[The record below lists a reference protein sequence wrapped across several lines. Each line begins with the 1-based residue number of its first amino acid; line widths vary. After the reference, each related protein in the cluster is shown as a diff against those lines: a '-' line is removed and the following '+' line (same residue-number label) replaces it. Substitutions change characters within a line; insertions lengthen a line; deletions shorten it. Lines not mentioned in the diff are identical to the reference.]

1 MTLELNKYEN
11 LFTKDNWL
19 AKSPEEQLILALST
33 ELETTKDTNIKWT
46 RVFNVKGTPKG
57 KTNNQFNQKWNKKKT
72 PRQNN
77 DDNYDWEKVP
87 PKQGKNNE
95 WKNLQLV

>member
-33 ELETTKDTNIKWT
+33 EL
-46 RVFNVKGTPKG
+46 
-57 KTNNQFNQKWNKKKT
+57 
-72 PRQNN
+72 
-77 DDNYDWEKVP
+77 
-87 PKQGKNNE
+87 
-95 WKNLQLV
+95 